1 MATLRV
7 AKSSHT
13 VMSCIKHQ
21 VLELVAFIDKQM
33 VDAHLL
39 EVAHVIRAR
48 LYLIGNSLQLRF
60 KVELPLLQSAQHLLA
75 YLLTLCP
82 QHFKI
87 FLHAIKFCL

>member
-1 MATLRV
+1 MTGV
-7 AKSSHT
+7 E
-13 VMSCIKHQ
+13 HQ

-39 EVAHVIRAR
+39 KVAHVIRAR
-48 LYLIGNSLQLRF
+48 LYLIGNPLQLRF
-60 KVELPLLQSAQHLLA
+60 KVELSLFQSAQHLLA
-75 YLLTLCP
+75 YFLTLCP